1 MKKPKKL
8 FKIITLIFLI
18 FVICFI
24 LAGTCKRKVSAYEI
38 QPKDETISIYN
49 NWNSPRVLAGFW
61 LPFSYKAITE
71 TDFIRNDNDL
81 IIAKVLIGENSFTIN
96 SLSATG
102 DVWQNVSV
110 NYIDNLEEY
119 YTGSGV
125 QTIDNLLLLV
135 SVSNNGD
142 IIYNL
147 ITLQLN
153 RFYEIYARAEI
164 ISGRLAMGQG
174 SASSAKIRT
183 RTDDFLSVSNMIIF
197 DAGFSNTI
205 NNTSYFVDYINDNIS
220 VLSIVDFAKNTYGAQ
235 YYRDGYADG
244 HIDGL
249 DEGEIIGYDNGY
261 EDGYD
266 VGYDDGQLG
275 ENAISPVLNI
285 LSAIFTGVGAIFSIE
300 LVPHVPLGVFIL
312 VPLFFAVV
320 GLVLWIWRRN

>member
-1 MKKPKKL
+1 MKKSKKI

-18 FVICFI
+18 FVIFFI
-24 LAGTCKRKVSAYEI
+24 LSGTCKRKVSAHEI
-38 QPKDETISIYN
+38 EPKCETISIYN
-49 NWNSPRVLAGFW
+49 NWNSPRVVAGFW
-61 LPFSYKAITE
+61 LPFSYRTISQ

-81 IIAKVLIGENSFTIN
+81 IIANVRIGENSFTIN

-102 DVWQNVSV
+102 DIWESVSV
-110 NYIDNLEEY
+110 NYMDNLEEY

-125 QTIDNLLLLV
+125 HTIDNLLLLV
-135 SVSNNGD
+135 SVSNNGA

-153 RFYEIYARAEI
+153 HFYEIYARSEI
-164 ISGRLAMGQG
+164 ISGRLTMGQG
-174 SASSAKIRT
+174 SASSSKIRT
-183 RTDDFLSVSNMIIF
+183 RTDDLLSVSNMIIF

-205 NNTSYFVDYINDNIS
+205 NNTSYFVDYINDNINTLS
-220 VLSIVDFAKNTYGAQ
+220 VVDFAKNTYGIQ
-235 YYRDGYADG
+235 YYRDGYIDG

-249 DEGEIIGYDNGY
+249 EEGEIIGYDNGY
-261 EDGYD
+261 EDGYN
-266 VGYDDGQLG
+266 VGYSDGESG
-275 ENAISPVLNI
+275 ENAVSPALNI
-285 LSAIFTGVGAIFSIE
+285 LSAVFSAVGAIFSIE